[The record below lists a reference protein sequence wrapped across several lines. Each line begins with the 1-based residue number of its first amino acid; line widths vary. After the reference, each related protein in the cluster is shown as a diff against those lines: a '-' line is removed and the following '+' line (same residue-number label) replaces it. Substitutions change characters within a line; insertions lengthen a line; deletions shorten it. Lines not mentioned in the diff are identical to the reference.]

1 MNVLLVDDH
10 PLFLEGICNLL
21 AARDIPIVGIAH
33 DGLQALHQ
41 ARELQPDVILMDIQM
56 PTCNGLEATRLIKAE
71 MPDIHIVMLTM
82 SDDDET
88 VFEAIRSGATGY
100 LNKTL
105 SSDQFFNLLFGLA
118 KGEAPL
124 TPGIAARVLNEFAQ
138 QEQRTNHGRTTTPP
152 AHDSEPEAESETLTE
167 RQREVLTLVAQGY
180 TYKEIGS
187 ILHLAERTI
196 KYHMQG
202 IVQRLHLKNRV
213 EIIAYARRVGLDT
226 MPPTESRARGES

>member
-10 PLFLEGICNLL
+10 PLFLEGIRNLL
-21 AARDIPIVGIAH
+21 TLRDINVIGTAH
-33 DGLQALHQ
+33 DGQQALQQ
-41 ARELQPDVILMDIQM
+41 ARDLRPDVILMDIQM
-56 PTCNGLEATRLIKAE
+56 PTCDGLEATRLIKAE
-71 MPDIHIVMLTM
+71 MPNIQIVMLTM
-82 SDDDET
+82 SDNDEHL
-88 VFEAIRSGATGY
+88 FEAIRSGAIGY

-105 SSDQFFNLLFGLA
+105 DSGQFFELLFGLA
-118 KGEAPL
+118 RGEAPL

-138 QEQRTNHGRTTTPP
+138 QDQRPERARSATEPP
-152 AHDSEPEAESETLTE
+152 HDEAAETLTE

-180 TYKEIGS
+180 TYKEIGNM
-187 ILHLAERTI
+187 LHLAERTI

-226 MPPTESRARGES
+226 APPTESRACGEN

>member
-10 PLFLEGICNLL
+10 PLFLEGIRNLL
-21 AARDIPIVGIAH
+21 AARDIQVVGIAH
-33 DGLQALHQ
+33 DGMQALQQ
-41 ARELQPDVILMDIQM
+41 ARDLRPDVILMDIQM
-56 PTCNGLEATRLIKAE
+56 PTCDGLEATRLIKAE

-82 SDDDET
+82 LEDDEAL
-88 VFEAIRSGATGY
+88 FEAIRSGATGY

-105 SSDQFFNLLFGLA
+105 NSTQFFNLLFGLDQ
-118 KGEAPL
+118 GEAPL
-124 TPGIAARVLNEFAQ
+124 TPGIASRVLSEFAQ
-138 QEQRTNHGRTTTPP
+138 QDQRTDRARPTTQSP
-152 AHDSEPEAESETLTE
+152 HEDEANSETLTE

-180 TYKEIGS
+180 TYKEIGT

-226 MPPTESRARGES
+226 VPPTKSTAHREN

>member
-10 PLFLEGICNLL
+10 PLFLEGIRNLL
-21 AARDIPIVGIAH
+21 AARDIPVVGIAH

-71 MPDIHIVMLTM
+71 MPEVHIVMLTM
-82 SDDDET
+82 SDDDES
-88 VFEAIRSGATGY
+88 VFEAIRSGAIGY

-105 SSDQFFNLLFGLA
+105 SSDQFFELLSGLA

-152 AHDSEPEAESETLTE
+152 GHEPGPEAESETLTE

-180 TYKEIGS
+180 TYKEIGT

-226 MPPTESRARGES
+226 VPPTESRARGES